1 MKTKTTL
8 QKIEEAKSIIRNTE
22 VKKAGRNDYSGY
34 DYFTPEQIEQLVS
47 DATGEL
53 KLFIKFDL
61 QRDELGISGKLTAIN
76 LEDEEDIIFFVMASA
91 IPEITATNIAQ
102 QLGGAMTYTKRYML
116 MNTFDITD
124 NNADFDTSQNT
135 KKTEEAKIVWLTKE
149 QFEAAIKS
157 DLKGIQATLKKY
169 NTTTHKAKKDFITQL
184 KEREKE
190 LIFEEETT

>member
-8 QKIEEAKSIIRNTE
+8 QKIELAKTLIRNTE

-34 DYFTPEQIEQLVS
+34 DYFTPEQIEALVS
-47 DATGEL
+47 EATNDL
-53 KLFIKFDL
+53 QLFVKFDL
-61 QRDELGISGKLTAIN
+61 QRDELGISGKLTVVN
-76 LEDEEDIIFFVMASA
+76 LEDEEDIVFYNMASA

-124 NNADFDTSQNT
+124 NNADFDTAQNT

-149 QFEAAIKS
+149 QFDTAIKS
-157 DLKGIQATLKKY
+157 DLKGVTAVLKKY
-169 NTTTHKAKKDFITQL
+169 NTATHKAKKDFITQL